1 MKLLLTS
8 CGVVNESIKNELKRM
23 IGKENLEGIKMLYC
37 TTASNYEGGDMS
49 GWLLDN
55 LNILKEL
62 GFQIDICDLNGITR
76 EMCIKRLEN
85 AEVFFFEGGNPEWL
99 YNCLIN
105 KSLKEKLLELLKDR
119 IWIGASAGSIVL
131 CPTIVNSVQNL
142 FDETIENFAIEGLN
156 FVPFQFVPHLNNEY
170 FPKIKIENIKR
181 EKENL
186 LEIDGKDV
194 YVVDDNGAIS
204 VVDGKI
210 NIISEGKSYKI

>member
-55 LNILKEL
+55 LNIFKEL

-99 YNCLIN
+99 YYCLSN
-105 KSLKEKLLELLKDR
+105 KNLKEKMLELLKNR

-156 FVPFQFVPHLNNEY
+156 FVPFQFVPHLNNKY
-170 FPKIKIENIKR
+170 FPKIR
-181 EKENL
+181 KENL
-186 LEIDGKDV
+186 LNTSKNLKEIDGKKL
-194 YVVDDNGAIS
+194 YVLDDNGAIFINGS
-204 VVDGKI
+204 DVKVV
-210 NIISEGKSYKI
+210 SEGEWFVV